1 MLTQN
6 LLAMQ
11 LLYCLCSMLPIPVIL
26 WYTHKNYP
34 WIDHHAKP
42 DYSAVAQKNSVLMHQ
57 LSGVIFNNTDMV
69 LLSYFCNFQLVSV
82 YSIYNMFFVQIVFVM
97 NLFLNSISFRMGQIF
112 HTDRERFLGLFDL
125 CETLYLAFVAF
136 CYTMTAAFLLP
147 VIRIYTS
154 GIQDTN
160 YIDAFLLLL
169 FALKAV
175 LDSGK
180 GIYHH
185 VVQYEGAFQQT
196 RWHALAEMTINLTVT
211 LLGIQFFGIYGC
223 LFGTLAALLCR
234 TVLIFRYTYRNIL
247 HQSMARPALKWGCD
261 LGLMALILRIVGI
274 QSRPELSLPGVI
286 GVALLHMIWIGA
298 AFAGAAF
305 LFDHD
310 LLRKLRTLRSS
321 IQS

>member
-1 MLTQN
+1 
-6 LLAMQ
+6 
-11 LLYCLCSMLPIPVIL
+11 
-26 WYTHKNYP
+26 
-34 WIDHHAKP
+34 
-42 DYSAVAQKNSVLMHQ
+42 
-57 LSGVIFNNTDMV
+57 
-69 LLSYFCNFQLVSV
+69 
-82 YSIYNMFFVQIVFVM
+82 MFFVQIAFVM

-125 CETLYLAFVAF
+125 CETLYLAFVAC

-175 LDSGK
+175 LESGK

-196 RWHALAEMTINLTVT
+196 RWHALAEMTINLAIT
-211 LLGIQFFGIYGC
+211 LFGIQFFGIYGC

-234 TVLIFRYTYRNIL
+234 LVLIFRYTYRNIL

-274 QSRPELSLPGVI
+274 QSHPELSLPGVI

-310 LLRKLRTLRSS
+310 LLHKLRTLRSS
-321 IQS
+321 IRS